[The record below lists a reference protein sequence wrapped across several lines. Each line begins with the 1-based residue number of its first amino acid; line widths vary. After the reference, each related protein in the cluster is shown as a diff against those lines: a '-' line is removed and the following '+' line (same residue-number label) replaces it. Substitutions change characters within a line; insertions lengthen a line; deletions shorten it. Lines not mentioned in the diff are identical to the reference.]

1 MERLQAALSV
11 TWYVDFTFK
20 ISYGFMEQAQA
31 CKESTTVLAQ
41 ILMKFINVQD
51 GHVQISSTSFIQIG
65 QKMWTARIGINL
77 FL

>member
-31 CKESTTVLAQ
+31 CKESTTVSAQ
-41 ILMKFINVQD
+41 IFMKFINVQD
-51 GHVQISSTSFIQIG
+51 
-65 QKMWTARIGINL
+65 L
-77 FL
+77 FHQFHPKKKKNVDSMDRN